1 MDALLVTDLSKLCEE
16 IDNVTMSE
24 HNSVTF
30 TLTIKKNN
38 NCEVRFRVDFSDL
51 SLLR

>member
-1 MDALLVTDLSKLCEE
+1 MDALLLTDLSKLCEE

-30 TLTIKKNN
+30 TMTIKKKIIVKFVL
-38 NCEVRFRVDFSDL
+38 EWIFQTFHY
-51 SLLR
+51 